1 MRVGTS
7 GGLAD
12 LQRLRRAGIGE
23 EGTAGFLVEKY
34 RKKGTD
40 PPEQGESPEKVIDML
55 CLHREK
61 PLVRTSTCLFLFP
74 PQTLY
79 QIGSIVP
86 DWAHGPMHL
95 VTLSGHSCTP
105 SLRRNRTF
113 LDRDWSDVLG
123 QKHSYDY
130 SAFLPAYSHL
140 RCPSILP
147 SSLLS
152 LCCRYQQKPRAESR
166 QECTKADCVGWKMNT
181 IWVQRH
187 DYT

>member
-61 PLVRTSTCLFLFP
+61 PLCTHINMPLPFP
-74 PQTLY
+74 TTDP
-79 QIGSIVP
+79 VP
-86 DWAHGPMHL
+86 NRQHRPRPSPWSHAPCYFIRSQL
-95 VTLSGHSCTP
+95 HSEP
-105 SLRRNRTF
+105 KEE
-113 LDRDWSDVLG
+113 
-123 QKHSYDY
+123 QY
-130 SAFLPAYSHL
+130 
-140 RCPSILP
+140 I
-147 SSLLS
+147 
-152 LCCRYQQKPRAESR
+152 PR
-166 QECTKADCVGWKMNT
+166 
-181 IWVQRH
+181 QRLK
-187 DYT
+187 